1 MQQQVAKL
9 RGHVDALVDILLSL
23 KGRWVMLHPLLFDQS
38 VVQTY
43 SGKNRLRGLDIVRR
57 TFVFACVQDIANISL
72 APNRKTPS
80 VHNILEGLKVR
91 STVDLLRDSY
101 SATMQSVDDP
111 DPQVVNALRNIAAQG
126 EAQRRREFDQRL
138 GQAEAR
144 WATLA
149 VTRELANFKAYR
161 DKVAAHVDVSFK
173 DGQYV
178 PFDAADLGLKWKDF
192 AYVIEELQAIVLELN
207 AIVRSADFAM
217 EAADGMFADAA
228 RSFWRVQPAR

>member
-1 MQQQVAKL
+1 MDHAP
-9 RGHVDALVDILLSL
+9 
-23 KGRWVMLHPLLFDQS
+23 PLLFDQS

-43 SGKNRLRGLDIVRR
+43 SGKSRLRGLDIARR

-72 APNRKTPS
+72 APNPKTPS

-111 DPQVVNALRNIAAQG
+111 DPQVVKALRAITAQR

-149 VTRELANFKAYR
+149 PTRELANVKTYR
-161 DKVAAHVDVSFK
+161 DKVAAHVDVSFR

-178 PFDAADLGLKWKDF
+178 LFDAADLGLKWKDRRPNTSRRSRSGSRQPLPNWNWTN
-192 AYVIEELQAIVLELN
+192 AMLGVCWAAQAGMTVVNEIGGSN
-207 AIVRSADFAM
+207 RAD
-217 EAADGMFADAA
+217 
-228 RSFWRVQPAR
+228 